1 MLFND
6 ILRSRGCAVLCF
18 PFRESI
24 QKARHLLSYLITALP
39 DAFHFRNSCSNE
51 SFGKQDFSAPS
62 LAIFRLGQI
71 LTHFEVVDQAVSFQA
86 LHSITENTL
95 RWWECICALRP
106 SSTIRSSVKSEQTV
120 LSSGNSFLFCYFL
133 KTFWSQLSQCWNIS
147 WRGLFAYSFT
157 WDFRFQSRSWAMEKN
172 ETTHPSYSH
181 YTAWNPTKFYKL
193 EVSTFSSKESFL
205 NRGLE
210 HTFTWQA
217 WFGIKAPL
225 WI

>member
-106 SSTIRSSVKSEQTV
+106 SSTIRSSVKSEQSV